1 MADTTHLES
10 ELSSMNMTTTTTKE
24 EGPASL
30 SQHVSII
37 LSTIYGMRAIQQ
49 QIIVII
55 VGIVLTLF
63 LSLGRQHSY
72 DRSLPLASWQ
82 DWNPWCRGHWPLHH
96 GASWQEWNPWCRGS
110 GKIFQEKFAPVVATT
125 TGANFS
131 PKISPLPLAS
141 WFVSTV
147 MISGSV
153 ILVISAC
160 SNIHVDSIPTIMFK
174 FHPWPQAQGSRV
186 L

>member
-10 ELSSMNMTTTTTKE
+10 KLSSMNTTTTTTKE

-30 SQHVSII
+30 SQHVSVN
-37 LSTIYGMRAIQQ
+37 LSTIYGMRAIQR
-49 QIIVII
+49 QIIVIM
-55 VGIVLTLF
+55 VGLVLMLF
-63 LSLGRQHSY
+63 LSPGQQHSY

-82 DWNPWCRGHWPLHH
+82 DWNPWCRGHWF
-96 GASWQEWNPWCRGS
+96 
-110 GKIFQEKFAPVVATT
+110 FQEKFAPMVATT

-131 PKISPLPLAS
+131 PNISPLPLAS
-141 WFVSTV
+141 WLFSTI

-153 ILVISAC
+153 ILVISEC

>member
-10 ELSSMNMTTTTTKE
+10 ELSSMNTTTTTTKE

-82 DWNPWCRGHWPLHH
+82 DWNPWCRGQWLLLF
-96 GASWQEWNPWCRGS
+96 GNPRSVLLKGMYT
-110 GKIFQEKFAPVVATT
+110 FLFAIWK
-125 TGANFS
+125 S
-131 PKISPLPLAS
+131 PFCTNGDFPMLIQI
-141 WFVSTV
+141 V
-147 MISGSV
+147 
-153 ILVISAC
+153 LVICILCNVFPS
-160 SNIHVDSIPTIMFK
+160 HLYEDGFL
-174 FHPWPQAQGSRV
+174 FQGSE
-186 L
+186 